1 MKIKKGD
8 TVIVISGKD
17 KGRQGKVERVYRK
30 SEKVLIQG
38 INLYKR
44 HIKKNQQM
52 PQGGIVSVPRP
63 LWAAKVMLICPACKK
78 QTRIGYQI
86 EKNKKIRICKKCQSK
101 II

>member
-8 TVIVISGKD
+8 TVIVTSGKD
-17 KGRQGKVERVYRK
+17 KDRQGKVEKVYRK

-44 HIKKNQQM
+44 HIKKNEKM
-52 PQGGIVSVPRP
+52 PQGGIISVPRP
-63 LWAAKVMLICPACKK
+63 LSVAKVMLICPVCKK
-78 QTRIGYQI
+78 PTRIGYRI
-86 EKNKKIRICKKCQSK
+86 EKNKKIRICRKCQSK

>member
-8 TVIVISGKD
+8 TVIVTSGKD
-17 KGRQGKVERVYRK
+17 KDRQGKVEKVYRK

-44 HIKKNQQM
+44 HIKKNEKM
-52 PQGGIVSVPRP
+52 PQGGIISVPRP
-63 LWAAKVMLICPACKK
+63 LSVAKVMLICPVCKK
-78 QTRIGYQI
+78 PTRIGYQI
-86 EKNKKIRICKKCQSK
+86 EKNKKIRICRKCQSK

>member
-8 TVIVISGKD
+8 TVTVISGKD
-17 KGRQGKVERVYRK
+17 KGRQGKVEKVYRK

-44 HIKKNQQM
+44 HIKKNEQM
-52 PQGGIVSVPRP
+52 PKGGIISLPRP
-63 LWAAKVMLICPACKK
+63 LFAAKVMLICPVCKK
-78 QTRIGYQI
+78 PTRIGYQI